1 MDIKSD
7 FVSVERDE
15 FDRLTTI
22 QHLRHCRYRSGKN
35 EITFSWRRN
44 IRPASDRMILD
55 VEIKT
60 SRPGGWLPSQL
71 TLLVDGRRIELKY
84 LTGKSSEFRGGAS
97 SKSVCF
103 SSSHLKRFFAAC
115 VMPKY

>member
-15 FDRLTTI
+15 FDGLTTI

-84 LTGKSSEFRGGAS
+84 LTGKSSEFRAGSFFEIGMFFIEPSQKGS
-97 SKSVCF
+97 SLPV
-103 SSSHLKRFFAAC
+103 
-115 VMPKY
+115 